1 MEEGGVCMSLR
12 VKMPDGVLPILPDEP
27 AAPLLKAHARILATY
42 PTEKSLAD
50 IILASPAPKLRS
62 VDEIMQVIASGQ
74 EMLRIDQVFD
84 MTDDLEMWEAEKEA
98 NQKAR
103 AEALAA
109 LAADMQKIVENVEER
124 LKR

>member
-1 MEEGGVCMSLR
+1 MSLQR
-12 VKMPDGVLPILPDEP
+12 H
-27 AAPLLKAHARILATY
+27 LLKAHARILATY

-50 IILASPAPKLRS
+50 IILVSPAPKLRS